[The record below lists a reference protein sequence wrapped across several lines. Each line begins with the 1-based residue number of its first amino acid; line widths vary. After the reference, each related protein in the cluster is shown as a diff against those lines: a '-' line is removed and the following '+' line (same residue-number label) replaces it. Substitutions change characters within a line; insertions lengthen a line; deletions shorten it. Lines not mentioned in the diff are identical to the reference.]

1 MKKILLK
8 DLMIR
13 EKGEKIKRVPKFI
26 GMTEK
31 NIYEILYC
39 DYYIYWIDKDWL
51 QIYYEDSQWD
61 WSKREDHKMIQ
72 YKYWKYYINWTE
84 AELI

>member
-26 GMTEK
+26 GMKEK

-39 DYYIYWIDKDWL
+39 DYYIY
-51 QIYYEDSQWD
+51 
-61 WSKREDHKMIQ
+61 
-72 YKYWKYYINWTE
+72 
-84 AELI
+84 